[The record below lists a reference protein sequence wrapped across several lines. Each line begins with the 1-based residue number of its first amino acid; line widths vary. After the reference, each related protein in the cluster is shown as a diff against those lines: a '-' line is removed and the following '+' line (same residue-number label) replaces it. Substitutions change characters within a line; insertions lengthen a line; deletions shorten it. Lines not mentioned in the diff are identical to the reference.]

1 MLLFYI
7 ISCNPEFCY
16 IYNEILELCC
26 EDIVLPFSFSL
37 SELED
42 VLSCDDEV
50 LNDVYQYHTPPL
62 RRLPPLLWVRIQDD
76 LDDYLV
82 SSGADGIQV
91 IRWYHRQFHTVASDR
106 YLSNDIQR

>member
-1 MLLFYI
+1 MMQKIVCKHTTRLTCQCFYFILLFKLSVC
-7 ISCNPEFCY
+7 SC
-16 IYNEILELCC
+16 
-26 EDIVLPFSFSL
+26 FSL

-82 SSGADGIQV
+82 TSGADGIQV
-91 IRWYHRQFHTVASDR
+91 IRWYHRQFHTVASER
-106 YLSNDIQR
+106 YLSDEIKR